1 MKTKTIISLQFNGHR
16 FKVVEVSYEWRNYV
30 TYDVLQ
36 DRRKIR
42 SNVTKTVAA
51 YEIMTIIRNNFCYV

>member
-1 MKTKTIISLQFNGHR
+1 MNTKTIISLQFNGHR
-16 FKVVEVSYEWRNYV
+16 IQVVEIRYEWRDYV

-42 SNVTKTVAA
+42 SNVTRMSAA
-51 YEIMTIIRNNFCYV
+51 YELITIIRNNFCIA